1 MRGEL
6 GLLFI
11 DIYNMKKSSLLFCLF
26 FLCTLTLLAQ
36 PAKRRTDTQTT
47 TKRGSVYREFPV
59 AQAMPEDADWRRDIY
74 RSLDLTKDE
83 NAVLY
88 YPQTPK
94 NGRENLFVY
103 LFKLILR
110 GQVKAYNYTLDG
122 NEDFSTKNQV
132 SAKELMDRYQ
142 FFYEV
147 KDGRMRVNDADLPSH
162 QVSVYFL
169 KESTYYDQ
177 HTGTFRSQVTALC
190 PVRSAGSDLGSFGQ
204 TPLFWLKYED
214 IAPHLA
220 KFVLNTSNYNNAAT
234 MSADDY
240 FTQALYK
247 GDIYKAE
254 NLQDRV
260 LINEYESN
268 DSLLAKERNR
278 IERQLIDVQKNVWQ
292 GDSIVKKATAEDSL
306 TVDSTATAVTA
317 PTTTRRRTTTLRRT
331 TTKKKTTTTK
341 KSSAGAPTLTVR
353 RERR

>member
-1 MRGEL
+1 MSITSHLIKGRKG
-6 GLLFI
+6 GLL
-11 DIYNMKKSSLLFCLF
+11 LLLA
-26 FLCTLTLLAQ
+26 LTLTLTAVAQ
-36 PAKRRTDTQTT
+36 PAKRRTDTATAP

-103 LFKLILR
+103 LFKLVLR

-122 NEDFSTKNQV
+122 NEDFSVKNQV

-214 IAPHLA
+214 IAPYLA
-220 KFVLNTSNYNNAAT
+220 KFVLSTSNYNNAAA

-240 FTQALYK
+240 FTQACYK
-247 GDIYKAE
+247 GDIYKTE

-260 LINEYESN
+260 LINDYESN
-268 DSLLAKERNR
+268 DSLLAKERRR

-292 GDSIVKKATAEDSL
+292 GDSIPPKPNTDEAT
-306 TVDSTATAVTA
+306 TDSTATEA
-317 PTTTRRRTTTLRRT
+317 TTSRLARRRTTTLRRT
-331 TTKKKTTTTK
+331 TTKKPTTK
-341 KSSAGAPTLTVR
+341 KRSTGSAVLTVR